1 MINGTTISAGQGVQS
16 TVQQGG
22 YTVANATHNY
32 GMTSNGGS
40 GLYVNYTLTDGG
52 GGDQYR
58 YGNVGQRW
66 GVNQY

>member
-1 MINGTTISAGQGVQS
+1 LEQDRGDILLQLIDADNVTGNANDLELMINGTTISAGQGVQS

-40 GLYVNYTLTDGG
+40 GLY
-52 GGDQYR
+52 
-58 YGNVGQRW
+58 
-66 GVNQY
+66 